1 MLERIEFESCW
12 LGNSIEDVFAGCEAL
27 PGLQPPSLV
36 LGGEKVG
43 KVSSELIVSIVM
55 VALDGRFLDRAVHA
69 LDQAIGP
76 EMLIFASDVRP
87 HFLGI
92 AQSALGLS

>member
-1 MLERIEFESCW
+1 MLAGKS
-12 LGNSIEDVFAGCEAL
+12 SIEDVFAGCEAL
-27 PGLQPPSLV
+27 QGLQPPSLV

-55 VALDGRFLDRAVHA
+55 VALDGRVLDRAVHA
-69 LDQAIGP
+69 LDQAVGP
-76 EMLIFASDVRP
+76 EMLIFANDVRP

>member
-1 MLERIEFESCW
+1 MLAGKS
-12 LGNSIEDVFAGCEAL
+12 SVEDVFAGCEAL
-27 PGLQPPSLV
+27 QGLQPPSLV

-43 KVSSELIVSIVM
+43 KVSSELIVSVM

-92 AQSALGLS
+92 AQSALVLS

>member
-55 VALDGRFLDRAVHA
+55 VALDDRFLDRAVHA

-76 EMLIFASDVRP
+76 KMLIFASDVRP